1 MHRAFVDRYRRSI
14 ITIRGSLPP
23 FSLRIRKILT
33 FERIDDDRWRTGD
46 GCLWNSRVPF
56 NEATR
61 LVLMVSLP
69 RMRVV
74 CGLVSVAL
82 NSALHESPST
92 YSAYLHAC
100 TDKISRAQ
108 PAPKSERRCH
118 NRIFL
123 KYLFQ
128 LKGLEPSFG
137 FEQVKHAV
145 PIERSTESGI
155 DRCFF
160 IRCTFF
166 FTLH

>member
-1 MHRAFVDRYRRSI
+1 
-14 ITIRGSLPP
+14 
-23 FSLRIRKILT
+23 
-33 FERIDDDRWRTGD
+33 
-46 GCLWNSRVPF
+46 
-56 NEATR
+56 
-61 LVLMVSLP
+61 MVSLP

-166 FTLH
+166 FTLSVYLKRTNLWSRLKDSFESLNEDIYGNFNRSRIYYPLKRS